1 MSRTKYLFVA
11 LFASMAVGV
20 VPAQEASPA
29 PPSDSV
35 LAEMDG
41 YKFTQK
47 EYDKILQM
55 LPESTRQQIQDPESK
70 GQLVKSWMELMAFHA
85 DAQATSVTTDP
96 VLQQRLEF
104 VTRQLVVEEY
114 RSRLIKGLT
123 VNDGEV
129 AAFYEENKEKYKRPP
144 MVKASHI
151 LVGTEEE
158 AQQVRESLSGG
169 AEFAALAKERSKDTT
184 NKDNGGELGWIV
196 PGRLAP
202 AFEQAAFALQPA
214 QISDPVQTNYGWHI
228 IQVSEKR
235 EPGYQEFDPIKQMLT
250 EQALAKKQQR
260 VLADATQDLLKKY
273 HVTFTDLQLLK

>member
-1 MSRTKYLFVA
+1 MSGTGYLFVA
-11 LFASMAVGV
+11 LSASLALGGV
-20 VPAQEASPA
+20 QAQESSTA
-29 PPSDSV
+29 PPSDPV

-55 LPESTRQQIQDPESK
+55 LPESTRRQIQDPESK
-70 GQLVKSWMELMAFHA
+70 AQLVKSWMELMAFHA
-85 DAQATSVTTDP
+85 DAQATSITTDP
-96 VLQQRLEF
+96 ALQQRLEF

-114 RSRLIKGLT
+114 RTRLVKEVT
-123 VNDGEV
+123 VNDDEV

-158 AQQVRESLSGG
+158 AKQVKQSLSAG

-184 NKDNGGELGWIV
+184 NKDNGGDLGWLV

-202 AFEQAAFALQPA
+202 AFEQAAFALEVGQL
-214 QISDPVQTNYGWHI
+214 SDPVQTNYGWHI

-235 EPGYQEFDPIKQMLT
+235 EPGYQEFSQIKQMLSQ
-250 EQALAKKQQR
+250 QALAKKQQQ
-260 VLADATQDLLKKY
+260 VVAEATQNLLKKY
-273 HVTFTDLQLLK
+273 HVTIH